1 MERWNFDM
9 AESLGAEP
17 HIIDAV
23 EIALELGERELGIV
37 KEFNAEVERFHD
49 SVNINEQRRAA
60 LLQEKKIFAIPT
72 VYVPSGETP
81 ILGFTGAAEAPYE
94 QFNHWGAIEPLL
106 VFHEL
111 QTPLSSLE
119 KLEQTLKDHFMF
131 LHCGRMFCAAH
142 DENAVLHQMARLNQ
156 IIVSSIDAFSKA
168 YPKNPNNLNLLGW
181 SDHDESDMN
190 TEQRALTSVSGIEAW
205 IASVDTEDGGEF
217 RGFTDFNHNGEDLSI
232 GLEEAARD
240 GIYPQL
246 DEPGLP
252 EGIPLSDQLDAAWNF
267 VVALAP
273 HLDGNATAESV
284 VKNLMKSERA

>member
-1 MERWNFDM
+1 M

-72 VYVPSGETP
+72 GYLPSGVTP
-81 ILGFTGAAEAPYE
+81 ILGFIGAPAASFG
-94 QFNHWGAIEPLL
+94 QFNHWGAIKPLL
-106 VFHEL
+106 VFREL

-131 LHCGRMFCAAH
+131 LHCGRMFCVAH
-142 DENAVLHQMARLNQ
+142 DENAVLHQMASLNQ
-156 IIVSSIDAFSKA
+156 IIVSSIEAFNKA
-168 YPKNPNNLNLLGW
+168 YPKDSFYLDLFGW
-181 SDHDESDMN
+181 SDYDGSDMKPKK
-190 TEQRALTSVSGIEAW
+190 EALTSVSGIEAW

-232 GLEEAARD
+232 GLEAAARE

-252 EGIPLSDQLDAAWNF
+252 EKIPLSDQLDAAWNF